1 MQFPKPRR
9 TVPAAERDN
18 IVIAYC
24 PMARRVATEICR
36 ERGASPADRERAT
49 GAAIQALVAAVAE
62 SAQPKSPRFEAYAE
76 ARMKLAV
83 TVLLDRREELKE
95 AA

>member
-1 MQFPKPRR
+1 MQFPKPHR
-9 TVPAAERDN
+9 TVPAADRED

-24 PMARRVATEICR
+24 PVARRVATEICR
-36 ERGASPADRERAT
+36 ARGASAADRERAT
-49 GAAIQALVAAVAE
+49 GAAIQALIAAVAE
-62 SAQPKSPRFEAYAE
+62 SAQPKGSRFEALAE

-83 TVLLDRREELKE
+83 TALLDRRDELKQ